1 MKHILIIALL
11 ACSWVLNAQGSAPA
25 STGVQRFRHGEI
37 VDAGIS
43 LKTVNINN
51 HEKMLPITYSNPAYV
66 IIRVKLD
73 PNRSISIHD
82 FSLIHN
88 YQAFKC
94 VALSPAKSQFNAEQR
109 QFIPSKQPKLYDLL
123 FVLEIPGFKSTINYR
138 CTLHYNL
145 GGGGLTDVDVN
156 LKNFDRN
163 SIQLA
168 NPAPGN

>member
-11 ACSWVLNAQGSAPA
+11 GCAWVLNAQGSAPA
-25 STGVQRFRHGEI
+25 PTGVQRFRHGEI

-43 LKTVNINN
+43 LKKENINN
-51 HEKMLPITYSNPAYV
+51 PDKMPPVTYPNPAYV

-94 VALSPAKSQFNAEQR
+94 VALCPAKSRFNAEQR
-109 QFIPSKQPKLYDLL
+109 QFIPSKQHKFYDLL
-123 FVLEIPGFKSTINYR
+123 FILEIPGFKSTINYR

-145 GGGGLTDVDVN
+145 EGGGLTDVDVN
-156 LKNFDRN
+156 LKNFDRS

-168 NPAPGN
+168 NPTSGN